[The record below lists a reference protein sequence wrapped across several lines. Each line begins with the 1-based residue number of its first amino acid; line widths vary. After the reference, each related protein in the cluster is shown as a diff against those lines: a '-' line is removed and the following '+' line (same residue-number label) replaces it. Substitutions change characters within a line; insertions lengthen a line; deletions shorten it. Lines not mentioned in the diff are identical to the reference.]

1 MNTPLFIASRLV
13 KSKGRK
19 NSISGPI
26 IKIAISAIAISMLMM
41 VVSIASGIGLQRK
54 IREKIAAFNGHISI
68 SNFDENESKV
78 SVNPISTK
86 QTFYPTFTAIPE
98 VTHIQGVATKAGII
112 RTPKAFEGIVFK
124 GVGTDF
130 KWDNFDE
137 YLVAGR
143 LPKYGSA
150 MSNEV
155 LLSEYLANRLGLKV
169 GSKFVTFF
177 MRDSAATQPFR
188 RSFNVVGI
196 YNSGFKDF
204 DQSYVIGD
212 LKHIQRMNKW
222 SADQVGNFELFVSDF
237 DRLKEIGES
246 VYEEIPSTLNAV
258 TILKSHSFLFEWMAL
273 FDFNIMLIIGFMVVV
288 CSINMSVALLVLI
301 LEKTKLVGML
311 KALGA
316 GNWFIRKVFI
326 YQAFFLI
333 GRGLLIG
340 NALGLLAVGLQYY
353 FGLVELNPDS
363 YYVKVAPVFLN
374 VPLILL
380 VNLLTIGVCL
390 LVLVVPSYLI
400 TKISPVKA
408 IAYS

>member
-26 IKIAISAIAISMLMM
+26 IKIAIAAIAVSMLMM
-41 VVSIASGIGLQRK
+41 VVSIATGIGLQRK
-54 IREKIAAFNGHISI
+54 IREKIAAFNGHIAI

-86 QTFYPTFTAIPE
+86 QSFYPKFTAIPE

-124 GVGTDF
+124 GVGADF

-137 YLVAGR
+137 YLISGR
-143 LPKYGSA
+143 LPKYGA
-150 MSNEV
+150 EISNEV
-155 LLSEYLANRLGLKV
+155 LLSQHLADRLGLKS

-188 RSFNVVGI
+188 RSFTVVGI

-204 DQSYVIGD
+204 DQSYIIGD
-212 LKHIQRMNKW
+212 LKQVQRMNKW
-222 SADQVGNFELFVSDF
+222 RSDQVGHFELFVSDF
-237 DRLKEIGES
+237 DRLKEIGEW
-246 VYEEIPSTLNAV
+246 VYEEIPSTLNAE

-273 FDFNIMLIIGFMVVV
+273 FDFNIWLIIGLMVAV

-316 GNWFIRKVFI
+316 GNWFVRKVFI

-333 GRGLLIG
+333 SRGLLIG
-340 NALGLLAVGLQYY
+340 NGLGFLVIGIQY
-353 FGLVELNPDS
+353 FFEPITLNPDS
-363 YYVKVAPVFLN
+363 YYVTVAPVYLN
-374 VPLILL
+374 MPLIIG
-380 VNLLTIGVCL
+380 VNLLTVAVCL
-390 LVLVVPSYLI
+390 LVLIIPSYLI

-408 IAYS
+408 ITYS

>member
-1 MNTPLFIASRLV
+1 
-13 KSKGRK
+13 
-19 NSISGPI
+19 
-26 IKIAISAIAISMLMM
+26 MM
-41 VVSIASGIGLQRK
+41 VVSIATGIGLQRK

-86 QTFYPTFTAIPE
+86 QVFYPKFTSIPE
-98 VTHIQGVATKAGII
+98 ISHIQGVATKAGII

-130 KWDNFDE
+130 KWDNFNE

-143 LPKYGSA
+143 LPKYQTE

-155 LLSEYLANRLGLKV
+155 LLSEYLANRLGLKS

-188 RSFNVVGI
+188 RSFTVVGI

-204 DQSYVIGD
+204 DQSYIIGD
-212 LKHIQRMNKW
+212 LKQVQRMNKW
-222 SADQVGNFELFVSDF
+222 RSDEVGHFELFVSDF
-237 DRLKEIGES
+237 DRLKEIGDA
-246 VYEEIPSTLNAV
+246 VYEEIPSTLNAE

-273 FDFNIMLIIGFMVVV
+273 FDFNIWLIIGLMVVV

-316 GNWFIRKVFI
+316 GNWFVRKVFI

-333 GRGLLIG
+333 SRGLLIG
-340 NALGLLAVGLQYY
+340 NGLGFLVIGIQY
-353 FGLVELNPDS
+353 FFEPIKLNPDS
-363 YYVKVAPVFLN
+363 YYVTVAPVYLN
-374 VPLILL
+374 MPLIIG
-380 VNLLTIGVCL
+380 VNVLTVAVCL
-390 LVLVVPSYLI
+390 LVLIIPSYII

-408 IAYS
+408 ITYS